1 MKKKFKSAL
10 LNNAVAFPTKC
21 ARQMYRGVRPGAAAR
36 ERERES
42 KRGLDVRRWN
52 DYPEET
58 EKETNSETKYK
69 MF

>member
-1 MKKKFKSAL
+1 M
-10 LNNAVAFPTKC
+10 C
-21 ARQMYRGVRPGAAAR
+21 ASNVQEGQAGGGG

-58 EKETNSETKYK
+58 EKETNCVTKYK

>member
-1 MKKKFKSAL
+1 M
-10 LNNAVAFPTKC
+10 C
-21 ARQMYRGVRPGAAAR
+21 ASNVQEGQAGGGGG